1 MAKKGRAGAARSIAA
16 IGSFVAGT
24 VGVAFIMC
32 LAPLLAKIAIK
43 FGPPEYFCIA
53 PLGLLLLTR
62 LTGKDV
68 IKSYIM
74 MFFGIM
80 LVTVG
85 IDSTCGTARFTF
97 GNAALLNGFDFI
109 PVIMGLYG
117 IAEVLGGVEEIFI
130 KSGGRRYQYCIACR
144 N

>member
-1 MAKKGRAGAARSIAA
+1 MAKKGRAGAALSIAA

-74 MFFGIM
+74 MF
-80 LVTVG
+80 
-85 IDSTCGTARFTF
+85 
-97 GNAALLNGFDFI
+97 ALCWLRL
-109 PVIMGLYG
+109 GLTQP
-117 IAEVLGGVEEIFI
+117 A
-130 KSGGRRYQYCIACR
+130 GRRGLPLETRLY
-144 N
+144 